1 MTRHRDLEAELHPSV
16 RAARD
21 LRATADLWP
30 QLRAALAPG
39 SAPQSGGKRT
49 KRDAAPLPI
58 VAHVSDEIERFK
70 AWTYH
75 YARILAEET
84 DWTPPDTTVDHT
96 RTRRLA
102 AEQGMTISGS
112 TTPPRPTFT
121 VPAFQPS
128 MFGKGGLT
136 TYITALRRPVYKI
149 DVPATLRALAERVGH
164 FTQHPD
170 ELVALE
176 FVDECHDLRR
186 DAEAVAYPSGA
197 RRIPLHFA
205 CLECDGS
212 YTALLLPDQRWQ
224 SIPDLQCDKDR
235 RHSITPAE
243 WQRLERRRLDPGAAR
258 AFLQRLRGV
267 A

>member
-30 QLRAALAPG
+30 QLRAALQPG
-39 SAPQSGGKRT
+39 STPQSGGKRT
-49 KRDAAPLPI
+49 RRDAAPLPI
-58 VAHVSDEIERFK
+58 VAHVSDVLAEIGSWAHFWGRV
-70 AWTYH
+70 
-75 YARILAEET
+75 LAEES
-84 DWTPPDTTVDHT
+84 DWTPPMDG
-96 RTRRLA
+96 LL
-102 AEQGMTISGS
+102 
-112 TTPPRPTFT
+112 TTPRLLRELALHVGFYTAHRD
-121 VPAFQPS
+121 PAI
-128 MFGKGGLT
+128 GL
-136 TYITALRRPVYKI
+136 A
-149 DVPATLRALAERVGH
+149 
-164 FTQHPD
+164 
-170 ELVALE
+170 
-176 FVDECHDLRR
+176 FVDECHEMKRKA
-186 DAEAVAYPSGA
+186 DATVYPSGA

-224 SIPDLQCDKDR
+224 SIPNLECDKDR